1 MAQSQSKN
9 LSLNKKNPIAKNL
22 NDRRYHQRVI
32 KNKKTYE
39 RKKYNLVRGS
49 SEWEMSD
56 L

>member
-1 MAQSQSKN
+1 MAHTRLKN

-22 NDRRYHQRVI
+22 NDRRYHQRVV

-39 RKKYNLVRGS
+39 RKKHNLVPGD
-49 SEWEMSD
+49 SEWEVSD